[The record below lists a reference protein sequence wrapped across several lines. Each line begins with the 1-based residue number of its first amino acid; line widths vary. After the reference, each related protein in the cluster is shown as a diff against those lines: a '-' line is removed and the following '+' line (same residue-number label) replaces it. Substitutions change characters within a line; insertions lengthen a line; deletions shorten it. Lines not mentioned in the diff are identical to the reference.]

1 MIKIVHA
8 YLLGLLSKNNFK
20 PLATATLVVVSIT
33 VLASFI
39 VPPALKST
47 FNPGS
52 RMASLFPNDVEVTEV
67 VPDAGTLGRLW
78 SGQNN
83 ITVTVKNNGTQDQTN
98 LTVDLTVTGANAEH
112 LTQVIPFLA
121 AGTSTSIIFTATGT
135 AAGSQSIEV
144 KVPDDDD
151 NTNNTKTVAQ
161 EITCNT
167 LAYTGPEPVYDGFG
181 HASGIGIIAARY
193 MAPDVPVQVTG
204 VTIHLSANSA
214 NEGKSI
220 SGVLL
225 DEFGNILADGA
236 PFIAT
241 AADLNTNI
249 QLNFYFPT
257 IINAGDIF
265 YIGIRQD
272 EAGQYPVGLALP
284 GTTHAYRYFTFPD
297 GGGTPTEY
305 TDPGSFKIGVVGDIA
320 ADLSNSA
327 VGQVEGGKQVTFTA
341 TSGFASYT
349 FKVNGAIA
357 QSSSDNVFTYFPAD
371 NDEVHVEINRNG
383 CASAPI
389 GNYVMDVRDIIPT
402 NGIIYVNKNNPVP
415 GDGSS
420 WSNAVTEVADAL
432 RWAKARQ
439 ANWTAASPLQIWV
452 AGGTYKPL
460 YSPADNNFGNEDGMN
475 NAFLLVK
482 NVKIY
487 GGFAGTETTLSERD
501 LTLTA
506 NKSIL
511 SGDYNGDDVI
521 SGSADFLNISGR
533 FENACHVVI
542 ASGDVGVALLDGFT
556 ITGSGGD
563 NEALNDI
570 EVNGNTI
577 TKLAGGGLHNYL
589 ASPAYINLTIQ
600 GNTAAFYGG
609 GIYNDQASPVFT
621 NVLIIENLSDYR
633 GGGMLNINLS
643 SPVLTNV
650 TISNN
655 NAAVNGGGMINI
667 SSDPLIRNSIVYGN
681 SSGIANSNSTP
692 VITYSL
698 VQGMTEDIP
707 NHILDGSLDPQ
718 FANPATGNY
727 TLKAGSPAVNAGG
740 SLFYQAGET
749 PDLSNISTDH
759 SGRPRITGSS
769 PDLGAFET
777 ATQDQNIIAQ
787 DISVTYGDADF
798 TLTATASSGL
808 PVSYSI
814 ANNDIADLYQD
825 ASDGNKWKIKI
836 KKAGAVTIT
845 LSQPGDAIYDSAE
858 NVEILLLIN
867 RKELV
872 ATADDKTKAYGES
885 IPALTVSYAG
895 FVGSDNV
902 QSITPPGVI
911 TTATP
916 TSAPGVY
923 PIILTHGDADN
934 YEFKLVNGLLTVEGA
949 IITIQQ
955 QPTGQIACAGATA
968 TFTTSAT
975 AAMSAPIAY
984 QWQQSADNST
994 WDNIAGANNAQ
1005 LSVTA
1010 VNDLYYRCV
1019 VTAPGREV
1027 NTDAA
1032 KLSVKT
1038 FDKPVINLPN
1048 TVCLSE
1054 GRLALSASIPGGI
1067 FSGAGVS
1074 GTTWNI
1080 DTLKPGGH
1088 TIQYTYSNSNGC
1100 TTTIT
1105 KSVNLTLCGEK
1116 DLVTATKAQP
1126 NPTTGIVYVKAL
1138 LTENAKQ
1145 TIIVSSSFGQKVLQK
1160 QVKLL
1165 KGWNLVTLD
1174 LTGVG
1179 AGVYFITITGF
1190 DKTPAKVLTI
1200 IKR

>member
-1 MIKIVHA
+1 MIKIIHA
-8 YLLGLLSKNNFK
+8 YLLGLFSKNNFK
-20 PLATATLVVVSIT
+20 PLATVTLLVVLIT
-33 VLASFI
+33 VLASFM
-39 VPPALKST
+39 VPPVLRST

-67 VPDAGTLGRLW
+67 VAGAGTLGRLW
-78 SGQNN
+78 SDQNH
-83 ITVTVKNNGTQDQTN
+83 ITATIKNNGTQDQVN
-98 LTVDLTVTGANAEH
+98 VNVDLTVTGANAEH

-121 AGTSTSIIFTATGT
+121 AGASTSIIFTATGAT
-135 AAGSQSIEV
+135 TGSQSIEV

-167 LAYTGPEPVYDGFG
+167 FAYIGPDPVYDGFG
-181 HASGIGIIAARY
+181 HGSGIGIIAARY
-193 MAPDVPVQVTG
+193 MAPDIPVQITG

-225 DEFGNILADGA
+225 DEFGNILADGP

-241 AADLNTNI
+241 AADLNTTI
-249 QLNFYFPT
+249 QLALYFPT
-257 IINAGDIF
+257 VFNPGDIF

-305 TDPGSFKIGVVGDIA
+305 TDPGSFKIGVVADVS
-320 ADLSNSA
+320 ADLTSSA
-327 VGQVEGGKQVTFTA
+327 FGQITEGKQVTFTA
-341 TSGFASYT
+341 TSGFAGYT
-349 FKVNGAIA
+349 FKVNGTTA
-357 QSSSDNVFTYFPAD
+357 QSSTNNVFTYFPAN
-371 NDEVHVEINRNG
+371 NDVVHVEIDRNG
-383 CASAPI
+383 CASAAI
-389 GNYVMDVRDIIPT
+389 GNYVMDVRAIVPT
-402 NGIIYVNKNNPVP
+402 NGILYVNKNNPVP

-420 WSNAVTEVADAL
+420 WANALTEVADAL
-432 RWAKARQ
+432 RYAKARQ
-439 ANWTAASPLQIWV
+439 SSWTAASPLQIWV
-452 AGGTYKPL
+452 AGGIYKPL

-482 NVKIY
+482 NVKMY
-487 GGFAGTETTLSERD
+487 GGFAGTETALSERD
-501 LTLTA
+501 LSLTA

-511 SGDYNGDDVI
+511 SGDYNDDDVI
-521 SGSADFLNISGR
+521 SGSADALNIAGR

-542 ASGDVGVALLDGFT
+542 ASGDVGDALLDGFT
-556 ITGSGGD
+556 IAGAGGD

-570 EVNGNTI
+570 DVNGNTI

-589 ASPAYINLTIQ
+589 ASPVYTNITVR
-600 GNTAAFYGG
+600 GNTSAFYGG
-609 GIYNDQASPVFT
+609 GVYNDQASPVFT
-621 NVLIIENLSDYR
+621 NVLIIENLSDFR

-667 SSDPLIRNSIVYGN
+667 SSNPLIRNSIVYGN

-698 VQGMTEDIP
+698 VEGMTEDIP
-707 NHILDGSLDPQ
+707 NHILDGSQDPQ
-718 FANPATGNY
+718 FVNPVSGNY
-727 TLKAGSPAVNAGG
+727 TLKAASPAVNAGS
-740 SLFYQAGET
+740 SLYYQAGAT

-759 SGRPRITGSS
+759 SGRPRITGSTA
-769 PDLGAFET
+769 DLGAFES
-777 ATQDQNIIAQ
+777 ATQDQDITAQ
-787 DISVTYGDADF
+787 DIAVTYGDADF
-798 TLTATASSGL
+798 ALTATASSGL
-808 PVSYSI
+808 PVNYSI
-814 ANNDIADLYQD
+814 ANNNIADLYQD
-825 ASDGNKWKIKI
+825 AADGNKWKIKI

-845 LSQPGDAIYDSAE
+845 ASQPGDATYDSAT

-872 ATADDKTKAYGES
+872 ATADDKTKAYGEN
-885 IPALTVSYAG
+885 IPELTISYAG

-902 QSITPPGVI
+902 QSITPPGII
-911 TTATP
+911 TTATS

-934 YEFKLVNGLLTVEGA
+934 YEIKLVNGLLTVDGA

-955 QPTGQIACAGATA
+955 QPTGQTACAGATA
-968 TFTTSAT
+968 TFTTGAT
-975 AAMSAPIAY
+975 TVMSASIAY
-984 QWQQSADNST
+984 QWQQSADSNT
-994 WDNIAGANNAQ
+994 WDNIAGANNAE
-1005 LSVTA
+1005 LNITA

-1019 VTAPGREV
+1019 LTAPGRVV
-1027 NTDAA
+1027 NTNAA
-1032 KLSVKT
+1032 RLSVKAL
-1038 FDKPVINLPN
+1038 DKPVINLPN

-1054 GRLALSASIPGGI
+1054 GRLALSASLPGGV
-1067 FSGAGVS
+1067 FSGAGVN
-1074 GTTWNI
+1074 GTTWYI

-1088 TIQYTYSNSNGC
+1088 TIQYTHSNNNGC
-1100 TTTIT
+1100 TTTVS
-1105 KSVNLTLCGEK
+1105 KVVSLTLCGEK

-1126 NPTTGIVYVKAL
+1126 NPTAGIVHVKAL
-1138 LTENAKQ
+1138 LTENARQ
-1145 TIIVSSSFGQKVLQK
+1145 TIIVSNSFGQKVLQK
-1160 QVKLL
+1160 QMKLL

-1179 AGVYFITITGF
+1179 TGVYFITITGF
-1190 DKTPAKVLTI
+1190 DKTPAKVITI